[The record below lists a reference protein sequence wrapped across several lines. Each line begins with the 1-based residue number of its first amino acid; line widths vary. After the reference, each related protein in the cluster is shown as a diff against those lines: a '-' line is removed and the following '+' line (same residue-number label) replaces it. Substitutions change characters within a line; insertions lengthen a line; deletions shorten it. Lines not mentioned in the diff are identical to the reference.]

1 MDIIWGR
8 NVMKN
13 LKLRTKLSLLQVSA
27 ILMVVLGML
36 FAAVLL
42 SQAPDFV
49 AKCLEQKAG
58 AAIDP
63 VQIKEEV
70 NAYIFHRAAPFLAV
84 SAVYVLLTAY
94 LFADILR
101 HAAWPIHSLEG
112 TMKKIAEGNFAAGA
126 ADEVLEMQEETGNLA
141 RAMEQMR
148 KNVSVLVA
156 GIQNETS
163 DISHAV
169 KGAGAHMGAL
179 NGEMEDIFTAAEE
192 LSALVKNTEEAAGR
206 VGSFSSDIEAS
217 ARRLA
222 ARAKEGIEWAS
233 DIKERAVYSKEA
245 AAEKSETVRLNQKT
259 IRDSL
264 RKTLKDARLIEQIS
278 VLAESVVELTE
289 QTNLLSLNA
298 GIEAA
303 KIGDAGKQFT
313 AAIEEIRNL
322 TEQSKKYAGNIQWA
336 TDEVTSVLVS
346 LRKDAKRL
354 LEFIDTDIVSAFQ
367 FFVRMAETYK
377 SDAGEMKFLVEDFG
391 QTAAEVLASA
401 GAIPCSVEEI
411 EKASKECAE
420 RITGISDKSVHAAAR
435 TSSMAKEFGAAER
448 AAARLDEKTGRFTVG
463 AKLSDLAK

>member
-1 MDIIWGR
+1 M
-8 NVMKN
+8 
-13 LKLRTKLSLLQVSA
+13 
-27 ILMVVLGML
+27 
-36 FAAVLL
+36 
-42 SQAPDFV
+42 
-49 AKCLEQKAG
+49 
-58 AAIDP
+58 
-63 VQIKEEV
+63 
-70 NAYIFHRAAPFLAV
+70 
-84 SAVYVLLTAY
+84 
-94 LFADILR
+94 
-101 HAAWPIHSLEG
+101 
-112 TMKKIAEGNFAAGA
+112 
-126 ADEVLEMQEETGNLA
+126 
-141 RAMEQMR
+141 
-148 KNVSVLVA
+148 
-156 GIQNETS
+156 
-163 DISHAV
+163 
-169 KGAGAHMGAL
+169 
-179 NGEMEDIFTAAEE
+179 
-192 LSALVKNTEEAAGR
+192 
-206 VGSFSSDIEAS
+206 
-217 ARRLA
+217 
-222 ARAKEGIEWAS
+222 
-233 DIKERAVYSKEA
+233 YSKEA